1 MAERRT
7 AILGCGPRAADH
19 AAAYRSLVAG
29 GRLVACCDMDAQRLE
44 AFAAKF
50 GIEQRFG
57 DLAQMLRAVRPD
69 LLHVVAAPPFRP
81 ALLEVILGERPPAV
95 LVEKPLAR
103 RPEEGAAWIEGCQRA
118 GVALFV
124 NHQLRYHRPFQ
135 RVRQLVESG
144 SLGRLEFGR
153 GSCRGNLLEQGTHL
167 FDMVSYFLGD
177 GPVEWIFA
185 QAEGAEGYAS
195 AHSAPSYAAG
205 AALFPGGV
213 HVGFEC
219 GAPAGTWREE
229 PVYWWNK
236 GVELVGTRG
245 RVGAS
250 THHGWWAQTEA
261 GGLEGEVVPYPEEDL
276 RAQARL
282 TETILAALDDP
293 ERHQAH
299 AATARLSFDLAMAAQ
314 RAALL
319 RRRVDPRE
327 PVADREI
334 EALRAALAAAEP
346 RAAG

>member
-7 AILGCGPRAADH
+7 AILGCGPRAAEH
-19 AAAYRSLVAG
+19 AAAYQSFATG
-29 GRLVACCDMDAQRLE
+29 GRLVACCDLDAQRLE

-50 GIEQRFG
+50 GIERRFG
-57 DLAQMLRAVRPD
+57 DLSEMLRAVRPD

-81 ALLEVILGERPPAV
+81 ALLDVILRERPRAV
-95 LVEKPLAR
+95 LVEKPLAG
-103 RPEEGAAWIEGCQRA
+103 RPEQGRAWIEGCSAA
-118 GVALFV
+118 GIALFV

-135 RVRQLVESG
+135 RVRELVESG
-144 SLGRLEFGR
+144 ALGRLEFGR

-167 FDMVSYFLGD
+167 FDMLSYFFGD

-195 AHSAPSYAAG
+195 THPAPTYAAG

-219 GAPAGTWREE
+219 GAPAGTWRDE

-236 GVELVGTRG
+236 GVELVGTHG

-250 THHGWWAQTEA
+250 THHGWWSQTETA
-261 GGLEGEVVPYPEEDL
+261 GLEGEVVPYPAEDL

-299 AATARLSFDLAMAAQ
+299 AGTARLSFDLAMAAQ
-314 RAALL
+314 RSALL

-334 EALRAALAAAEP
+334 EALRAALARAESP
-346 RAAG
+346 A